1 MENTLKYRRVNLKV
15 SHQIYDY
22 LTQQSDLK
30 GMNLSAYISHLI
42 IMEQERIKANERM
55 EKLFTQMF
63 PNGVNDIAKLAE
75 LMQGNKGDVEK

>member
-22 LTQQSDLK
+22 LTRQSDLK

-42 IMEQERIKANERM
+42 VMEQERIKANERM
-55 EKLFTQMF
+55 ENIFTQMF
-63 PNGVNDIAKLAE
+63 PDGITDLVKLAE
-75 LMQGNKGDVEK
+75 LMQENKGVE

>member
-63 PNGVNDIAKLAE
+63 PNGVNDIGKLAKLMKE
-75 LMQGNKGDVEK
+75 VDKGDES

>member
-22 LTQQSDLK
+22 LTRQSDLK

-55 EKLFTQMF
+55 EKLYTQMF
-63 PNGVNDIAKLAE
+63 PDGITDLVKLAE
-75 LMQGNKGDVEK
+75 LMQDNKGDVEK